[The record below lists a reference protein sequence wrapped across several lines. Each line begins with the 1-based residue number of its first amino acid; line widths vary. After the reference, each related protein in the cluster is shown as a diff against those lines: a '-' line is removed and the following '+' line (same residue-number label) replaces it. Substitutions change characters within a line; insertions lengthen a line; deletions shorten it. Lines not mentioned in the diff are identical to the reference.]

1 MNGAQAVIKSLEDK
15 GVKTIY
21 GYPGGAVLPL
31 YDALLGTQKI
41 KHILTRNEQSAAHA
55 ASGASRSGGSIGVC
69 MATSGPGATNLVT
82 GIATAFMD
90 SVPLIAI
97 TGQVSTDMIGTD
109 AFQEVDIT
117 GITLPIIKHSY
128 LVKDANELPQII
140 EDAFHIANT
149 GRKGPV
155 LIDIPKNVQLQEIEY
170 APPHKTNL
178 RGYKPNYNPHP
189 KQVKRVIEAIKNTK
203 KPLFLVGGGMIYAKA
218 SESFRKLIDKL
229 QVPVVSTMMGLG
241 VIDSKDKNF
250 FGMIG
255 LHGHPCANFAVSHC
269 DLLINFG
276 VRFGDRSTLSPSSF
290 APHAKIVHV
299 DIDPAE
305 IGKNVRVDIPIVA
318 DLKIVTE
325 QMHQKIKK
333 ENLDS
338 WEDGIQK
345 WKNDI
350 KGFHQKYPLTYKQD
364 ETLKPQSVIEKL
376 SEHTKGDAF
385 ITTEVG
391 QHQLWTAQFY
401 EFTKPGRLIT
411 SGGLGTMGY
420 GLPAAIGVKM
430 NHRDKTVIN
439 IAGDGSFQ
447 MNFSE
452 IATAIEQDLDIKILL
467 FNNHSL
473 SLVKQL
479 QYFAAD
485 KRYSGVQF
493 TANPDFVKL
502 VKAYPNAEAY
512 RVERMDQVD
521 DILEKSLNNGKL
533 TLIECIVSNEEIVYP
548 VASPQKG
555 LKEMSYIDD
564 EKINW

>member
-1 MNGAQAVIKSLEDK
+1 MNGAQAVIKCLEDK
-15 GVKTIY
+15 GVKNIY

-31 YDALLGTQKI
+31 YDALLETDKM
-41 KHILTRNEQSAAHA
+41 KHVLTRNEQNAAHA
-55 ASGASRSGGSIGVC
+55 ANGASRSSDTVGVC

-90 SVPLIAI
+90 SIPLIAI

-170 APPHKTNL
+170 RSPHKTNL
-178 RGYKPNYNPHP
+178 RGYKPNYAPHP
-189 KQVKRVIEAIKNTK
+189 KQVEKVLEAIKNAK

-218 SESFRKLIDKL
+218 SENFRKLIDQL
-229 QVPVVSTMMGLG
+229 QIPVVCTMMGLG
-241 VIDSKDKNF
+241 VIDSTDENF

-255 LHGHPCANFAVSHC
+255 LHGHPSANFTVSNC
-269 DLLINFG
+269 DLLINLG
-276 VRFGDRSTLSPSSF
+276 VRFGDRSTLSPSTFSS
-290 APHAKIVHV
+290 HAKMVHI

-318 DLKIVTE
+318 DLRMVTE
-325 QMHQKIKK
+325 QMNRKIKN

-338 WEDGIQK
+338 WKKEIQE
-345 WKNDI
+345 WKRSI
-350 KGFHQKYPLTYKQD
+350 KAFKEKYPLTYKQD
-364 ETLKPQSVIEKL
+364 MTLKPQSVIEKL
-376 SEHTKGDAF
+376 SKYTKGDAF

-391 QHQLWTAQFY
+391 QHQLWAAQFY
-401 EFTKPGRLIT
+401 QFTKPGTLIT

-447 MNFSE
+447 MNLPE
-452 IATAIEQDLDIKILL
+452 IATAIEQNLDIKILL

-473 SLVKQL
+473 SLVRQL
-479 QYFAAD
+479 QYFGIN

-493 TANPDFVKL
+493 TSNPDFVKL
-502 VKAYPNAEAY
+502 VKAYPNTKAY
-512 RVERMDQVD
+512 RVERIDQVD
-521 DILEKSLNNGKL
+521 EVLKRSLHNGKL
-533 TLIECIVSNEEIVYP
+533 TLIECMVSNEEIVCMWGQ
-548 VASPQKG
+548 A
-555 LKEMSYIDD
+555 
-564 EKINW
+564 